1 MRHLSAL
8 ALALCAAAAFVACGG
23 TSSPSA
29 PSPSSATPP
38 SGGGSVVT
46 INITSN
52 NGAQSFSPN
61 PASVQAGQMVVW
73 HNADTITHR
82 VVLNDGSIDTGNLAP
97 GESSAAKAWTA
108 TNAQYHCSL
117 HPTMV
122 GSVNADTASSPAP
135 SPCDQAGYC

>member
-1 MRHLSAL
+1 MRHVSAL
-8 ALALCAAAAFVACGG
+8 ALALVTSAALVACGG

-29 PSPSSATPP
+29 PSPSPSTPSP
-38 SGGGSVVT
+38 SGGSVVT
-46 INITSN
+46 INLTSN

-61 PASVQAGQMVVW
+61 PASIQTGQMVVW

-82 VVLNDGSIDTGNLAP
+82 VVLNDGSIDTGDLAP
-97 GESSAAKAWTA
+97 GASSAAKAWTA
-108 TNAQYHCSL
+108 TSAQYHCSL

-122 GSVNADTASSPAP
+122 GSVNTSTASSPSP